1 MRITNK
7 AELDAAILALEQKQV
22 EQKLEMSRQFRQLK
36 ESLSPLNLIKQSV
49 SKLTSGPEFGDNLLK
64 TLTGLGVGVLS
75 KRLFLGTSPG
85 MIKKILGSVL
95 ELAATKTT
103 ISNVDKIKAY
113 GSAIYNNLFKS
124 HKNGAAEE
132 RTA

>member
-1 MRITNK
+1 MKVTNK

-22 EQKLEMSRQFRQLK
+22 EQKLGLSRQFKQVK
-36 ESLSPLNLIKQSV
+36 ESLSPLNLIKDSLH
-49 SKLTSGPEFGDNLLK
+49 KLTSGPEFGDNLIK

-75 KRLFLGTSPG
+75 KKLFLGSSPG
-85 MIKKILGSVL
+85 MIKKLLGSIL

-113 GSAIYNNLFKS
+113 GSAIYKNLFKP
-124 HKNGAAEE
+124 HKNG
-132 RTA
+132 TAHQHA

>member
-1 MRITNK
+1 MRVTNK
-7 AELDAAILALEQKQV
+7 AELDAAILALERKQV
-22 EQKLEMSRQFRQLK
+22 EQKLELSRQFKQVK

-49 SKLTSGPEFGDNLLK
+49 SKLTSAPEFGDSILK
-64 TLTGLGVGVLS
+64 TITGLGVGVLS
-75 KRLFLGTSPG
+75 KKLFLGNSPG

-103 ISNVDKIKAY
+103 ISNADKIKAY

-124 HKNGAAEE
+124 HKNGKAEE
-132 RTA
+132 NAA